1 MEQEKRIRKFDKQA
15 AKYAKKRNSQAA
27 NKWRRKLF
35 NKASGHTLEV
45 AIGAGM
51 NFPYYSKSIK
61 LTAVDFSPAMLK
73 EARKGAAEHKIETD
87 FILSAVE
94 DLDFPSNSFDTI
106 VSAGTLCTY
115 EEPVRVL
122 NLFNRWCKPDGQ
134 ILLLEHG
141 VTRFAP
147 LAGLQKVLDPIAIKM
162 IGCHQNR
169 DIEKIVRR
177 SDVRIEKIE
186 RAILGYLYLIWAK
199 SQK

>member
-1 MEQEKRIRKFDKQA
+1 MDQEKLIRKFDNQA

-35 NKASGHTLEV
+35 SKASGHTLEV

-51 NFPYYSKSIK
+51 NFSHYPGSIK

-73 EARKGAAEHKIETD
+73 EAKKGAAEHNIKAN

-94 DLDFPSNSFDTI
+94 DLNFPPNSFDTI
-106 VSAGTLCTY
+106 VSTGTLCAY
-115 EEPVRVL
+115 EEPIQVL

-141 VTRFAP
+141 ITRLVP
-147 LAGLQKVLDPIAIKM
+147 LAGLQKVLDPLAFKM

-169 DIEKIVRR
+169 DIEGIVRK
-177 SDVRIEKIE
+177 SDIRIERIE
-186 RAILGYLYLIWAK
+186 RAVFGYLYLIWGG
-199 SQK
+199 SQ